1 MHRSNLTVRTSC
13 TTEKLLFDTNRDN
26 SSGPPVAIGV
36 QYSKTRKEA
45 VGADA
50 PTRVGLKQGGELIL
64 SAGAINSPHLLQLSG
79 VGPAE
84 LLRQNGVEPLI
95 DAPEVGANLHDHL
108 QIRSVF
114 RLKEGT
120 QSLNTLANSLFG
132 KIAMGLEYLLF
143 QSGPLSMAPSQLGMF
158 VRSDPECVATPDL
171 QFHVQPLSLDSFNE
185 PLHPFPGITA
195 SVRCVPT
202 WQPARMQCVGMMVV
216 ALAGLGVQ
224 LAPNVTWNGGT
235 LWANHSLQT
244 NH

>member
-1 MHRSNLTVRTSC
+1 MVLHSGNAAKRPC
-13 TTEKLLFDTNRDN
+13 
-26 SSGPPVAIGV
+26 SSSI
-36 QYSKTRKEA
+36 YSAQRCCCCC
-45 VGADA
+45 
-50 PTRVGLKQGGELIL
+50 I
-64 SAGAINSPHLLQLSG
+64 
-79 VGPAE
+79 
-84 LLRQNGVEPLI
+84 
-95 DAPEVGANLHDHL
+95 
-108 QIRSVF
+108 QIC
-114 RLKEGT
+114 E
-120 QSLNTLANSLFG
+120 
-132 KIAMGLEYLLF
+132 GLEYLLF